1 MKFDGKEYAESGP
14 TVPEGSTSS
23 GHRID
28 ERTIET
34 TEKIKGKVI
43 ETAKATISA
52 DGQTQTIVITEPD
65 DKTPFVLI
73 YEREP

>member
-1 MKFDGKEYAESGP
+1 MNFDGKEYPEKGP
-14 TVPEGSTSS
+14 TVTEGSTSS

-43 ETAKATISA
+43 EVAKATISQ
-52 DGQTQTIVITEPD
+52 DGRNTYD
-65 DKTPFVLI
+65 CG
-73 YEREP
+73 ERTGRQGSDCAGI